1 MKMFSIP
8 ALACAMT
15 LGFGLASAQTITP
28 TRVGPVSQYGQLITG
43 KNSAGQGRIYG
54 SCEGVKDGAEV
65 QVRGMS
71 LYWSMV
77 AKSTEFWTPEGIAT
91 MVNDMNVQIVRAAM
105 GTTNEDWWGCKDGTE
120 SCGNDKSKHITG
132 YATDAEFQT
141 NLMNTVVEAAIK
153 NDIYVVIDWHSYQAH
168 EEVDNATKFFTE
180 MAQKW
185 GQYDHVIFELYNEPK
200 ETSWGVIKDYA
211 DKVVSA
217 IRQHSDNLILVGNRK
232 YDQNPQEAIN
242 NEVTGENIAYTFHYY
257 ANSHCWEGQT
267 SWGDPCEGA
276 NAQQAINAGLSV
288 FVSEWGTADANGG
301 GNPDTGR
308 NTSWQNWMDQNK
320 LSWAN
325 WSASKVEEGT
335 AAFSSGSNRNSL
347 QYTTSGQMVKEYLST
362 NPTTYTRCAT
372 APIPEP
378 NPEEAIHG
386 LHSANFDVT
395 FSGKALN
402 VSGATANVEIF
413 TAKGDKLMDINN
425 VQGELSLAAFPAGK
439 YLVRV
444 KSGSVSKMKAISIK

>member
-1 MKMFSIP
+1 
-8 ALACAMT
+8 
-15 LGFGLASAQTITP
+15 
-28 TRVGPVSQYGQLITG
+28 
-43 KNSAGQGRIYG
+43 
-54 SCEGVKDGAEV
+54 
-65 QVRGMS
+65 
-71 LYWSMV
+71 
-77 AKSTEFWTPEGIAT
+77 
-91 MVNDMNVQIVRAAM
+91 
-105 GTTNEDWWGCKDGTE
+105 
-120 SCGNDKSKHITG
+120 
-132 YATDAEFQT
+132 
-141 NLMNTVVEAAIK
+141 
-153 NDIYVVIDWHSYQAH
+153 
-168 EEVDNATKFFTE
+168 